1 MGKQNLKPDNVMTK
15 SVGRV
20 HYVSPAEIYTLD
32 ETSLVNEKVNKKTE
46 QFDVISVLIEIFFFT
61 TGCPRTRFNLRAYD
75 NFGLKM

>member
-32 ETSLVNEKVNKKTE
+32 ETSLVNEKVNK
-46 QFDVISVLIEIFFFT
+46 
-61 TGCPRTRFNLRAYD
+61 TRNNL
-75 NFGLKM
+75 M